1 MYLIAEIINICIHHD
16 VVRLPLPVTSFGWWF
31 LFVGFRGINMRIA
44 KCIHSTA
51 AQFAGHLISMILR
64 KNFLLKNDFHFN
76 RLVTN

>member
-1 MYLIAEIINICIHHD
+1 MLLDCHY
-16 VVRLPLPVTSFGWWF
+16 PLLVLVGWF

-76 RLVTN
+76 RLVTNKTCFV

>member
-1 MYLIAEIINICIHHD
+1 
-16 VVRLPLPVTSFGWWF
+16 
-31 LFVGFRGINMRIA
+31 MRIA

-64 KNFLLKNDFHFN
+64 KNFLLENDFHFN